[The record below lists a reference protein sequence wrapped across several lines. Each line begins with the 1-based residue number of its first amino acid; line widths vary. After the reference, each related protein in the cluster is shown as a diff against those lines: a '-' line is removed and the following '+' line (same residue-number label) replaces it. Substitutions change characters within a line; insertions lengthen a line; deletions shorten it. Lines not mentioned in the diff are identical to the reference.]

1 MKEDHIRNIFLDI
14 ILTLLT
20 CSLFNIYIQ
29 YKQIIAINEMLKEER
44 YSFLKWLLFTI
55 FTFGLYHIYHE
66 YVKGEDVG
74 KCVGADQSIGL
85 ISLILT
91 VFGLHIISD
100 AIQQYHINQ
109 YYGENR
115 P

>member
-20 CSLFNIYIQ
+20 CSLFNIYVQ

-74 KCVGADQSIGL
+74 KSYIQKN
-85 ISLILT
+85 
-91 VFGLHIISD
+91 
-100 AIQQYHINQ
+100 IQQKMKQNL
-109 YYGENR
+109 ENII
-115 P
+115 